1 MPRRT
6 YAHKMRHYEIIIEPV
21 AGRPMMRCVVVAY
34 WSTSD
39 FPNGRTVRDII
50 EGATADE
57 MMPYLE
63 KRIGA
68 DGEAPVKIV
77 AGDEERK
84 TPARS
89 WKKAFARSFET
100 AVANRA
106 PLAARRR
113 TT

>member
-1 MPRRT
+1 MPRRF

-21 AGRPMMRCVVVAY
+21 ADRPLMRCVVVAY
-34 WSTSD
+34 WSTD
-39 FPNGRTVRDII
+39 EMPNGRTLRDII
-50 EGATADE
+50 ERASADE

-68 DGEAPVKIV
+68 DGEAPVKII

-84 TPARS
+84 TPPRS

-100 AVANRA
+100 AVANR
-106 PLAARRR
+106 PPVAA
-113 TT
+113 